1 MAMLWSG
8 YADSVIG
15 CWNAKFSFSFWRP
28 VTAIRAG
35 GGNPQLTGDP
45 AWTPLAATP
54 AHPEYPAA
62 HGCVT
67 GAVSTILAGYFG
79 TQKLQFTVDSLVTH
93 TTHTYDST
101 TDLMKEVEAARIY
114 AGFHYHHSVVEGRE
128 LGRKVGHQ
136 LVKELFRPSNEDGA
150 GNVESGR
157 DMSAEQRN

>member
-1 MAMLWSG
+1 LG
-8 YADSVIG
+8 
-15 CWNAKFSFSFWRP
+15 
-28 VTAIRAG
+28 
-35 GGNPQLTGDP
+35 
-45 AWTPLAATP
+45 ATP

-79 TQKLQFTVDSLVTH
+79 TQKLQFSVDSLVTH

-101 TDLMKEVEAARIY
+101 NDLMQEVEAARIF

-136 LVKELFRPSNEDGA
+136 LIKEFFRPSHEDREEDAETGA
-150 GNVESGR
+150 DTN
-157 DMSAEQRN
+157 AERRN